1 MEHVAAFGLVAH
13 KEGRCPGRLEHHV
26 EELLLERGTY
36 GGRGAVAEAALE
48 RDELPVDDALIVA
61 LALSVVALP
70 SVVTLK
76 SRGLQWLLSESSNKS
91 IWLT

>member
-1 MEHVAAFGLVAH
+1 M
-13 KEGRCPGRLEHHV
+13 
-26 EELLLERGTY
+26 
-36 GGRGAVAEAALE
+36 E

-76 SRGLQWLLSESSNKS
+76 SRGLQWALVGVVEQVHLVDVGVDLGLFFWCPAGVVGDPQIEHFPYRDEP
-91 IWLT
+91 